1 MRAQVGLSFDQFFAR
16 SQSAKGMFGIRIC
29 SLRPCLG
36 SSFFFQRPMEA
47 QSSTA
52 FTNCSQRGFKLYDS
66 SDESPSANF
75 QINSSVTFE
84 SHSHLQLGRSK
95 NWFEPQRQGNA
106 AAVTYQRIGIFA
118 LQMAGR
124 LVFQCYSPVKAN
136 ESGVNFAERNQNI
149 HDVLLIGCRC
159 TTIWSAAW
167 AVH

>member
-16 SQSAKGMFGIRIC
+16 SQSAKGMFGIRSC
-29 SLRPCLG
+29 SLRPGPG

-84 SHSHLQLGRSK
+84 NHIHLQLGRSK
-95 NWFEPQRQGNA
+95 NWFEPQRQCGRCYLSA
-106 AAVTYQRIGIFA
+106 YRHLRFA
-118 LQMAGR
+118 NGWSISFPM
-124 LVFQCYSPVKAN
+124 
-136 ESGVNFAERNQNI
+136 
-149 HDVLLIGCRC
+149 LLAC
-159 TTIWSAAW
+159 
-167 AVH
+167 